1 LTTMRQLFDLHE
13 LDMSMGQCRTELESV
28 EARLADGSALTN
40 ARAVKSKL
48 EETGKELLRQ
58 HTSHSLVVEELQDKS
73 NALEQRL
80 YGGSIRNPHEL
91 ESLQAESTY
100 AKDQAKEAED
110 QVLELMIG
118 LDENEEALASSKEK
132 LDKMEQTWVQTQAVL
147 SQDRTDLG
155 SRIEQLTIARRE
167 IVSGIAAPILS
178 QYEYVRN
185 SHQGGAMAK
194 VERGMCTGC
203 RLTLPTGELQR
214 VRAARELITCSSCGR
229 ILVAD

>member
-1 LTTMRQLFDLHE
+1 MTTMRQLFDLHE
-13 LDMSMGQCRTELESV
+13 LDMSMVQCCTELESV
-28 EARLADGSALTN
+28 EARLADGTALAN

-48 EETGKELLRQ
+48 EETGRELLRQ
-58 HTSHSLVVEELQDKS
+58 HTSCSLVVEELQDKY

-100 AKDQAKEAED
+100 AKDQTKEAED

-118 LDENEEALASSKEK
+118 LDENEEALARSKEK
-132 LDKMEQTWVQTQAVL
+132 LDEMEQTWVQTQAAL

-155 SRIEQLTIARRE
+155 SRIEQLTITRRE
-167 IVSGIAAPILS
+167 IVSRIAAPMLS
-178 QYEYVRN
+178 QYEYVRK

-194 VERGMCTGC
+194 VERGMCAGC

>member
-1 LTTMRQLFDLHE
+1 MTTMRQLFDLHE
-13 LDMSMGQCRTELESV
+13 LDMSMDQCCTELESV
-28 EARLADGSALTN
+28 EARLADGTALAN

-58 HTSHSLVVEELQDKS
+58 HTSRSLVVEELQDKY

-100 AKDQAKEAED
+100 AKDQTKEAED

-118 LDENEEALASSKEK
+118 LDENEEALARSKEK
-132 LDKMEQTWVQTQAVL
+132 LDEMEQTWVQTQAAL
-147 SQDRTDLG
+147 SQDRIDLG

-167 IVSGIAAPILS
+167 IVSRIAAPMLS
-178 QYEYVRN
+178 QYEYVRK

>member
-1 LTTMRQLFDLHE
+1 MTTMRQLFDLHE
-13 LDMSMGQCRTELESV
+13 LDMSMHQCRTELESV
-28 EARLADGSALTN
+28 EARLADDTALAN

-58 HTSHSLVVEELQDKS
+58 HTSRSQAVEELQDKS
-73 NALEQRL
+73 KALEQRL

-100 AKDQAKEAED
+100 AKDQTKEAED

-118 LDENEEALASSKEK
+118 LDENEAALASSKEK
-132 LDKMEQTWVQTQAVL
+132 LDEMERTWVQTQATL
-147 SQDRTDLG
+147 SQDRITLG
-155 SRIEQLTIARRE
+155 SRIEQLTIARQE
-167 IVSGIAAPILS
+167 IVSGIGAPMLA
-178 QYEYVRN
+178 QYEYVRR

-203 RLTLPTGELQR
+203 RLTLPTGEVQR

>member
-1 LTTMRQLFDLHE
+1 MRQLFDLHE
-13 LDMSMGQCRTELESV
+13 LDVSLDQCRTELESV
-28 EARLADGSALTN
+28 EARLADGTALAN

-48 EETGKELLRQ
+48 EETGKTLLRRHISGSQ
-58 HTSHSLVVEELQDKS
+58 LVDELQDKAK
-73 NALEQRL
+73 ALDRRL

-100 AKDQAKEAED
+100 ANNQTKEAED

-118 LDENEEALASSKEK
+118 LDENEAALARSTEK
-132 LDKMEQTWVQTQAVL
+132 LDEMEQTWVQTQAAL
-147 SQDRTDLG
+147 SKDRTSLT
-155 SRIEQLTIARRE
+155 SRIQQLSITRRE
-167 IVSGIAAPILS
+167 IVSAIAAPTLA
-178 QYEYVRN
+178 QYERVLQT
-185 SHQGGAMAK
+185 HQQGAMAK

-203 RLTLPTGELQR
+203 RLTIPTGEQQR

>member
-1 LTTMRQLFDLHE
+1 MTTMRQLFDLHE
-13 LDMSMGQCRTELESV
+13 LDMSMDQCCTELESV
-28 EARLADGSALTN
+28 EARLADGTALAN

-48 EETGKELLRQ
+48 EETGRELLRQ
-58 HTSHSLVVEELQDKS
+58 HTSRSLVVEELQDKY

-100 AKDQAKEAED
+100 AKDQTKEAED

-118 LDENEEALASSKEK
+118 LDENEEALARSKEK
-132 LDKMEQTWVQTQAVL
+132 LDEMEQTWVQTQAAL

-155 SRIEQLTIARRE
+155 SRIEQLTITRRE
-167 IVSGIAAPILS
+167 IVSRIAAPMLS
-178 QYEYVRN
+178 QYEYVRK

>member
-13 LDMSMGQCRTELESV
+13 LDMSMDQCCTELESV
-28 EARLADGSALTN
+28 EARLADGTALAN

-58 HTSHSLVVEELQDKS
+58 HTSRSLVVEELQDKY

-100 AKDQAKEAED
+100 AKDQTKEAED

-118 LDENEEALASSKEK
+118 LDENEEALARSKEK
-132 LDKMEQTWVQTQAVL
+132 LDEMEQTWVQTQAAL
-147 SQDRTDLG
+147 SQDRIDLG

-167 IVSGIAAPILS
+167 IVSRIAAPMLS
-178 QYEYVRN
+178 QYEYVRK
-185 SHQGGAMAK
+185 SHQAGAMAK

>member
-1 LTTMRQLFDLHE
+1 MTTMRHLLDLHE
-13 LDMSMGQCRTELESV
+13 LDMSMDQCCTELESV
-28 EARLADGSALTN
+28 EARLADGTALAN

-58 HTSHSLVVEELQDKS
+58 HTSRSLVVEELQDKY

-100 AKDQAKEAED
+100 AKDQTKEAED

-118 LDENEEALASSKEK
+118 LDENEEALARSKEK
-132 LDKMEQTWVQTQAVL
+132 LDEMEQTWVQTQAAL

-155 SRIEQLTIARRE
+155 SRIEQLTITRRE
-167 IVSGIAAPILS
+167 IVSRIAAPMLS
-178 QYEYVRN
+178 QYEYVRK

>member
-1 LTTMRQLFDLHE
+1 MTTMRQLSDLHE
-13 LDMSMGQCRTELESV
+13 LDMSMNQCRTELESV
-28 EARLADGSALTN
+28 EARLADGTALAN

-48 EETGKELLRQ
+48 EETGNELLRQ
-58 HTSHSLVVEELQDKS
+58 HTSRSLVVEELQDKS

-100 AKDQAKEAED
+100 AKDQTKEAED

-118 LDENEEALASSKEK
+118 LDENEEALARSKEK
-132 LDKMEQTWVQTQAVL
+132 LDEMEQTWVQTQAAL

-167 IVSGIAAPILS
+167 IVSGIAAPMLS
-178 QYEYVRN
+178 QYEYIRK

-194 VERGMCTGC
+194 LERGMCTGC